1 VRRRAHRQPRHR
13 VERRDPC
20 AAARRLQRV
29 RPNDRDGDPRS
40 TCGCNRRPDRL
51 RPRRP
56 HRGRSQRPSRG
67 RRSADADGARRAVIR
82 VTLKGLLSRKFR
94 LFLTS
99 LAVVLGAAMVSGTY
113 VLTDTVNASLD
124 ALFANV
130 YEHTDAVVTGE
141 AVFGGDGNAPSF
153 PASTLTR
160 IQ

>member
-1 VRRRAHRQPRHR
+1 DGGAGRRGPGGGDRGGWEGPR
-13 VERRDPC
+13 
-20 AAARRLQRV
+20 
-29 RPNDRDGDPRS
+29 
-40 TCGCNRRPDRL
+40 
-51 RPRRP
+51 
-56 HRGRSQRPSRG
+56 RG

-141 AVFGGDGNAPSF
+141 AEFGGDGNALSF